1 MRMKGRLRSSWR
13 LNRKG
18 QVVAILAAV
27 ALVVLSLSF
36 FVQWHSEQETF
47 FNNILFFALVNI
59 NVIALLILVVL
70 VVRNVIKLMFERR
83 RGILGAKL
91 RSRLMGSFVL
101 IALIPMGLSFLVAS
115 GLINQAVQ
123 GWFSTQI
130 DTIVSSSLTMAR
142 QYVSDSKVAV
152 EAAAGRVH
160 KELIRRGMDSIDS
173 ARGLNEQLEELR
185 HLNALYSIKVLA
197 RSGSMVAESS
207 HATAGVE
214 SFAEPP
220 LDGEAVERAFDSHKE
235 LRIEERGASQFIRIY
250 TPLGSHVLISSYRMD
265 PEMVHAQSVVNEAYS
280 EYEQLKLFK
289 GPLRT
294 NFFLILALF
303 NLLTLFGAIWI
314 AFFVSKQITGPIQR
328 LAEGTRRVAR
338 GMYDFRLDPAR
349 DDEVGFLI
357 NSFNQMLQDLK
368 GSREEAENRGLLI
381 QAILTNLA
389 VGVIALDPDKRV
401 TAVNSA
407 AHSLLELDSGVEIS
421 SDVPLSEILSASQL
435 EVVGAA
441 LEALGSV
448 EDDRDGTVA
457 AEVEFRM
464 QSGGRE
470 LIVLCTAGR
479 IAGKEG
485 RSLGYVLLFD
495 DVTDL
500 SRSQHLAAWRDVAR
514 RIAHEIKNPLT
525 PLQLSAQRLERLLQG
540 SEHAPAVAEST
551 RSIVEHVEIIKRLA
565 NEFSEYGRMPTA
577 QFVATDLATL
587 LSHVIH
593 SFQTDT
599 SDVQFSCEVD
609 GKIPE
614 MLLDPEQIRGVLI
627 NLYANAIAAVRSN
640 HLSGGGLV
648 ATKLSF
654 DRKSSRA
661 RIDIVDNGP
670 GIPAEDKNRV
680 FEPYFTTKKGGTGL
694 GLAIVSS
701 VVSDHQGEV
710 RIFDARPHGVHF
722 VLVLPQHPQSTTVR
736 KLAGI

>member
-1 MRMKGRLRSSWR
+1 
-13 LNRKG
+13 
-18 QVVAILAAV
+18 
-27 ALVVLSLSF
+27 
-36 FVQWHSEQETF
+36 
-47 FNNILFFALVNI
+47 
-59 NVIALLILVVL
+59 
-70 VVRNVIKLMFERR
+70 
-83 RGILGAKL
+83 
-91 RSRLMGSFVL
+91 MGSFVL
-101 IALIPMGLSFLVAS
+101 IALIPISISFIVAS
-115 GLINQAVQ
+115 GLINQAMQ

-130 DTIVSSSLTMAR
+130 DTIVGSSLTMAR
-142 QYVSDSKVAV
+142 QYVSGAKLAV
-152 EAAAGRVH
+152 EGAAGRVH
-160 KELIRRGMDSIDS
+160 KDLSRLGVTSVES
-173 ARGLNEQLEELR
+173 AHGINDKLEELR
-185 HLNALYSIKVLA
+185 HLNGLYAIKILSRGGA
-197 RSGSMVAESS
+197 IVAESS
-207 HATAGVE
+207 HATAGVD

-220 LDGEAVERAFDSHKE
+220 LDTEAVTRAFDAHKE
-235 LRIEERGASQFIRIY
+235 LRVEERGASQFIRFY
-250 TPLGSHVLISSYRMD
+250 APLGSLVVVSSYRMD
-265 PEMVHAQSVVNEAYS
+265 PEMVHAQSIVNEAFS

-289 GPLRT
+289 RPLRT

-368 GSREEAENRGLLI
+368 GSKEEAESRGLLI

-389 VGVIALDPDKRV
+389 VGVIALDPEKRV

-407 AHSLLELDSGVEIS
+407 AHSLFELEVDADLSAGL
-421 SDVPLSEILSASQL
+421 PLSELL
-435 EVVGAA
+435 NRTLLDVVGAVLDA
-441 LEALGSV
+441 LHPSGEGKGAA
-448 EDDRDGTVA
+448 TA

-470 LIVLCTAGR
+470 LIIVCTAGR
-479 IAGKEG
+479 IVGKEG
-485 RSLGYVLLFD
+485 KSLGYVLLFD

-540 SEHAPAVAEST
+540 SENAPAVAEST

-577 QFVATDLATL
+577 QFVSTDLSGL
-587 LSHVIH
+587 LSNVMR
-593 SFQTDT
+593 SFQADHP
-599 SDVQFSCEVD
+599 DVQFLYEVD
-609 GKIPE
+609 EKIPE

-627 NLYANAIAAVRSN
+627 NIYANAVAAVRSN
-640 HLSGGGLV
+640 HPAGGSLV
-648 ATKLSF
+648 TTSLAF

-661 RIDIVDNGP
+661 RIEIVDNGP

-710 RIFDARPHGVHF
+710 RIFDSKPHGVHF
-722 VLVLPQHPQSTTVR
+722 VLILPQHPQSTTVR
-736 KLAGI
+736 KLAGV